1 MEKCK
6 TLDKRPCW
14 LPPVCVVVGE
24 MLNGDVSNFRERAK

>member
-14 LPPVCVVVGE
+14 LRR
-24 MLNGDVSNFRERAK
+24 GDADILEKYDIPA